1 MAIIIENPNTRKS
14 QKSLTDKNRKLIGI
28 KLPLENSNNS
38 EGYFESTDLSLDA
51 VKENIKNLLSTR
63 KGERVFYPTLG
74 SGLDDFLFEPIT
86 EETFSLIQDN
96 IVTIISEWLPFVEI
110 IDVEINVED
119 DSSTDFTK
127 NKINILVVFGLNN
140 VPNVTDSVKI
150 EIQ

>member
-1 MAIIIENPNTRKS
+1 MERS
-14 QKSLTDKNRKLIGI
+14 S
-28 KLPLENSNNS
+28 NS

-51 VKENIKNLLSTR
+51 VKENIRNLLSTR

-96 IVTIISEWLPFVEI
+96 VSNVIDEWLPFVEI
-110 IDVEINVED
+110 INIEINVEE
-119 DSSTDFTK
+119 DSSTDLSK
-127 NKINILVVFGLNN
+127 NKINILVVFGLKS
-140 VPNVTDSVKI
+140 VPNVNDSVKI

>member
-63 KGERVFYPTLG
+63 
-74 SGLDDFLFEPIT
+74 
-86 EETFSLIQDN
+86 
-96 IVTIISEWLPFVEI
+96 
-110 IDVEINVED
+110 
-119 DSSTDFTK
+119 
-127 NKINILVVFGLNN
+127 
-140 VPNVTDSVKI
+140 
-150 EIQ
+150 